1 MSNIINNLF
10 SAEKAPPFL
19 FLLMVYLIGV
29 TTGNLGDALQDWF
42 KPWQIAI
49 FGAGLMVIIMLVL
62 DPIPRF
68 VNYLIRK
75 RVELAPG
82 IGAQPERYKGLIVLG
97 SITKD
102 VRKEPISAEVAIR
115 YHYKNERSEQV
126 LRHCWL
132 LASGSASLKVVEQT
146 IEKLKSE
153 GFSEDLF
160 ETVYMSG
167 DDADKPIEVYN
178 AVEKIYKNLPAG
190 FNESDIIADYT
201 GGTKSMT
208 AGLVLACA
216 SPGRKLQMLKP
227 KAYKDDGTADRE
239 KGSDPKLINISFK
252 LKQV

>member
-1 MSNIINNLF
+1 M
-10 SAEKAPPFL
+10 
-19 FLLMVYLIGV
+19 
-29 TTGNLGDALQDWF
+29 
-42 KPWQIAI
+42 
-49 FGAGLMVIIMLVL
+49 
-62 DPIPRF
+62 
-68 VNYLIRK
+68 
-75 RVELAPG
+75 
-82 IGAQPERYKGLIVLG
+82 QPERHKGLIVLG
-97 SITKD
+97 SITDD
-102 VRKEPISAEVAIR
+102 VYKKPIPAEGAIR
-115 YHYKNERSEQV
+115 YHYKNEHNEEV
-126 LRHCWL
+126 LRRCWIL
-132 LASGSASLKVVEQT
+132 ISGSASLLAAKQM

-153 GFSEDLF
+153 DFSGDLF